1 MRSRHRRI
9 VRAEAALRQWM
20 RPTSPFAQT
29 KNLCP
34 PGRFSLQAQV
44 KEEVKEVKEGLS
56 NGL

>member
-1 MRSRHRRI
+1 
-9 VRAEAALRQWM
+9 M